1 MKVYSSK
8 YIVQSALPTS
18 LDFIQHGD
26 LHWNDFK
33 RATLRMS
40 SHSALWTSP
49 PPRPCPSPDC
59 TSPPPLGP
67 PERVDSV
74 EEPVELPK
82 LPTNE
87 LLTVLPRLPT
97 RILNLLFYEFFVVYA

>member
-1 MKVYSSK
+1 M
-8 YIVQSALPTS
+8 
-18 LDFIQHGD
+18 
-26 LHWNDFK
+26 
-33 RATLRMS
+33 M
-40 SHSALWTSP
+40 
-49 PPRPCPSPDC
+49 
-59 TSPPPLGP
+59 PPLGP